1 MFEAPPVALP
11 SMPAVLHRGRMMNR
25 AQRRSDRLR
34 RAVAVAGT
42 LGVVIM
48 LLSACDESSSGGSN
62 ATEGNVGPTT
72 SGHAVTPQ
80 AGLAGN
86 PGPKKF
92 QPGDLKFVPASGPTT
107 ASPSWTTK
115 DACPSGHNA
124 SAELVAFNLQGDF
137 ESRISLPIEGP
148 GPYES
153 APGAGVLDF
162 DLNKVR
168 LYATPDVGP
177 NGTIEVAVGCYAGGA
192 GLGSAVFVQS
202 IFVHFAANGATY
214 STSSTG

>member
-1 MFEAPPVALP
+1 
-11 SMPAVLHRGRMMNR
+11 MMKL
-25 AQRRSDRLR
+25 QRRPGGPLR
-34 RAVAVAGT
+34 RAAVGAGLLAVST
-42 LGVVIM
+42 L
-48 LLSACDESSSGGSN
+48 LLSSCDESSSGGSN
-62 ATEGNVGPTT
+62 ATEGNVGPAT

-80 AGLAGN
+80 AGLVGD

-115 DACPSGHNA
+115 GACPPGHNA

-137 ESRISLPIEGP
+137 ESRISLPIDGP
-148 GPYES
+148 GPYTS

-177 NGTIEVAVGCYAGGA
+177 DGTIEVAVGCYADGA

-202 IFVHFAANGATY
+202 IFIHFSANGATY
-214 STSSTG
+214 STSSSG